1 MHVLVA
7 AAERS
12 MPGDYAWTV
21 EGELVHLPV
30 VECESPA
37 CGCGR
42 GFAGFASLRATSTAR
57 VADLELTRDEFWHA
71 MRDSLASAGWSVPGT
86 PDFSPEDFVDFD
98 GFVDVHL
105 DLAGDLP
112 LGAIV
117 EREGDRLWVRSDA
130 G

>member
-7 AAERS
+7 AADRS
-12 MPGDYAWTV
+12 VPGDYAWTV

-37 CGCGR
+37 CGCAR
-42 GFAGFASLRATSTAR
+42 GFAGFASFRATSTAR
-57 VADLELTRDEFWHA
+57 VADLHLTEEDFWHA
-71 MRDSLASAGWSVPGT
+71 LRDSLAAAGWSVPGT
-86 PDFSPEDFVDFD
+86 PEFTPEDFADFD
-98 GFVDVHL
+98 SFVHL
-105 DLAGDLP
+105 HLELARDLP

-117 EREGDRLWVRSDA
+117 EREGDQVWVRSHA

>member
-7 AAERS
+7 AAERT

-30 VECESPA
+30 VECESPS

-42 GFAGFASLRATSTAR
+42 GFAGFASFRATSTAR
-57 VADLELTRDEFWHA
+57 VADLNLTRDDFWHA
-71 MRDSLASAGWSVPGT
+71 LRDSLASAGWSVPGT
-86 PDFSPEDFVDFD
+86 PDFSPADFPDFD
-98 GFVDVHL
+98 GFVDLHL
-105 DLAGDLP
+105 NLARELP

-117 EREGDRLWVRSDA
+117 EREGDQLWVRSDA
-130 G
+130 R